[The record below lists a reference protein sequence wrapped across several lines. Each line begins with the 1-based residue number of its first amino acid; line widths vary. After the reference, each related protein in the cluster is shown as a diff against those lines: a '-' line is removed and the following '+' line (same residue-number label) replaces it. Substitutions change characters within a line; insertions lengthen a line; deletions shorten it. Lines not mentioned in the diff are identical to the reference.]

1 MKLRKF
7 LQAKIHRAVLTG
19 TDVDYEGSIAICPLL
34 LKASGIM
41 PFEQVDV
48 YNVDNGERLTTYAMS
63 GEEGQVLLNGA
74 AAHKGRVG
82 QKVIIASYTAL
93 GWEEIMSHSPVLVF
107 VDGTNKVQEV
117 THG

>member
-1 MKLRKF
+1 MKTRSF

-19 TDVDYEGSIAICPLL
+19 TDVDYEGSIAICPRL

-48 YNVDNGERLTTYAMS
+48 YNVDNGERLTTYAMA
-63 GEEGQVLLNGA
+63 GEEGQILLNGA
-74 AAHKGRVG
+74 AAHKGRKG
-82 QKVIIASYTAL
+82 EKVIIASYTAL
-93 GWEEIMSHSPVLVF
+93 DREEMKSHSPVLVF
-107 VDGTNKVQEV
+107 VNEQNKVQNI